1 MEITRLLALCSAMAY
16 IRSAPTLAMLLV
28 GWVMFLFLTR
38 GGGGG
43 GGGGVTGQS
52 SRNRMLERKT
62 QYTVELWSSVD
73 ITDSAYN

>member
-1 MEITRLLALCSAMAY
+1 MKITCLLALCSAMAY
-16 IRSAPTLAMLLV
+16 IRSVPTLAMLLV

-38 GGGGG
+38 GGGG
-43 GGGGVTGQS
+43 VAGQS

-73 ITDSAYN
+73 ITDSTYN